1 MPETQTYIRVEN
13 QDASEIGSSI
23 EIQAQYEFG
32 KNPIILWS
40 FKPEDE
46 DVYLYIERENLST
59 GNFEPDEN
67 LYKTD
72 SLWDKQ
78 QRTIFLDPTRKTRV
92 HLEVEDWP
100 NQNVISTSDY
110 LIFNPQPNIVQI
122 NNPANIAEP
131 TYTFFN
137 SSYGLT
143 ISPKQNEYNV
153 VNGSISFLRPENYNI
168 SNVESL
174 NLEYQIDGEESWG
187 SIQIKIPANPT
198 QTSESYSFK
207 FENLSIN
214 KPADRSVVKFR
225 LVLQAGGV
233 YGIHYSEEKT
243 LSFEILSEG
252 IILESTSNSLPLNP
266 IPQTQAALRYEI
278 TTTISESYF
287 TTVRQDESEPE
298 LRHYFNDEL
307 KSKSIE
313 FSRFYLD
320 VFNDGESSKGFIFQ
334 ATNNPEGF
342 FYPACISE
350 ILPCISL
357 IPSDKSEN
365 SQIKLSWKI
374 IDNFFDY
381 TFFTNKL
388 RVKTNSLTV
397 SVQCKDSNGTY
408 QNVTEENISLTK
420 ENNYVDN
427 FFVIVLKRSQVDA
440 SLLDS
445 ITLSDNNSDKVR
457 IKILSHEVEFSSPL
471 RTDTKTF
478 TGKLLLPPKWTHILY
493 DGHRDTNVDTEEE
506 LLRISLDSK
515 SLRGIVLPEAGFKKS
530 IAVQGWRD
538 YGENSTK
545 TTKIFYKLTTQ
556 TKALYLDPIREG
568 TIVYVQLPS
577 SGLDDVFLIPPTL
590 NLPSPNIDTNGKQA
604 EGEVVLNEY
613 GKIAGVKITE
623 PGYGYSMFQTEAD
636 KRTQTFVDYLP
647 LVKSRYHVRSTNSNI
662 TKETLVPQNAS
673 FSRLKASLSNGVKL
687 NQTDGNNLAGLD
699 AEQQDI
705 LKEYLSRTG
714 ADVSSEEGVS
724 EDDPYINDKD
734 NSSNNVT
741 IQSIDLEWYNISKLY
756 VDKDSSPLEDLN
768 IYNLDTDANIGSVED
783 SKIKDE
789 VEPAQVA
796 TDISNTDITEDGQS
810 RKTGDSSTY
819 TLNELPVFTDASAA
833 SSVFDPTAG
842 PPWLT
847 LLPLDKRSDGAAA
860 HGALPNMLTR
870 GDSFFNRIVD
880 GVNNLNKARLM
891 LPSIWAIDLIEKR
904 DRWLRDGTSD
914 PERITF
920 QKSGEFETETTVQS
934 LIKPSNARG
943 IGARVLRSVRKRND
957 DGRIE
962 SLELNQSMEIT
973 PMIHPWMEQAIPSF
987 FTQAFNKKYL
997 AFAVGRREECDRY
1010 VPFQENGFGVLNGC
1024 GTSIQIPPGTSV
1036 PEGRIVTAS
1045 AELTFFNGGTIS
1057 LTPNG
1062 SAEAFSFS
1070 HSNGYCNTYSC
1081 ASQQDIDFDFRYSNM
1096 YPAILNIP

>member
-1 MPETQTYIRVEN
+1 MSETQTYIRVEN

-32 KNPIILWS
+32 KNPIVLWS
-40 FKPEDE
+40 FKPDQSE

-59 GNFEPDEN
+59 GSFEPDEN
-67 LYKTD
+67 VYKAHLLLNTQ
-72 SLWDKQ
+72 K
-78 QRTIFLDPTRKTRV
+78 RVFFLDPTRKTRI
-92 HLEVEDWP
+92 HLEVESS
-100 NQNVISTSDY
+100 QSTISVSDY
-110 LIFNPQPNIVQI
+110 LIFDPQPNIVQI
-122 NNPANIAEP
+122 NNPANTAEP
-131 TYTFFN
+131 IYTFFN
-137 SSYGLT
+137 SSYGL
-143 ISPKQNEYNV
+143 IINQKQNQSGI
-153 VNGSISFLRPENYNI
+153 VNGSVAFLRPENYNI
-168 SNVESL
+168 NNIQSL
-174 NLEYQIDGEESWG
+174 NLEYQIDGEDSWAAVE
-187 SIQIKIPANPT
+187 IKIPSNAT
-198 QTSESYSFK
+198 QTDESYSFN
-207 FENLSIN
+207 FENLPIFKPKNRSIV
-214 KPADRSVVKFR
+214 RFR
-225 LVLQAGGV
+225 LVLEAGGS
-233 YGIHYSEEKT
+233 YGIHYSELET
-243 LSFEILSEG
+243 LSFTDYG
-252 IILESTSNSLPLNP
+252 LPLNP
-266 IPQTQAALRYEI
+266 FSKTQAALRYEI

-320 VFNDGESSKGFIFQ
+320 VFNDDESSKGFIFQ

-388 RVKTNSLTV
+388 RVKTNSLIV

-408 QNVTEENISLTK
+408 QTLKADIKLEESDYTN
-420 ENNYVDN
+420 N
-427 FFVIVLKRSQVDA
+427 FFVIVLKRSEVNT
-440 SLLDS
+440 SLFNS
-445 ITLSDNNSDKVR
+445 ISLSDNNSDRVR
-457 IKILSHEVEFSSPL
+457 IKIQSHEVTFTSPV
-471 RTDTKTF
+471 RVGDTKTF

-493 DGHRDTNVDTEEE
+493 DGHRDTNIDTEEE

-538 YGENSTK
+538 YGEDYTK

-577 SGLDDVFLIPPTL
+577 SGLDDVFLIPPAL
-590 NLPSPNIDTNGKQA
+590 NLPSPNIDANGKQA

-756 VDKDSSPLEDLN
+756 ADKDSSPLEDLN

-880 GVNNLNKARLM
+880 GVNNLNQARLM

-904 DRWLRDGTSD
+904 DIWRKPATEIN

-920 QKSGEFETETTVQS
+920 EKSGEFETQTTVQS

-1036 PEGRIVTAS
+1036 PEGRIVTTS